1 MRNFLSILWHFVGSA
16 KSLIDSQSS
25 LLDNCEKTGSF
36 FPNDS
41 KKDMP
46 ESGSGSCAN
55 PILEHLYHENPRN
68 LNAEKSAF
76 GDGVTTIMPGEG
88 GIAREK
94 SCFDVSDFRIPQ
106 ALVVDNNWHC

>member
-1 MRNFLSILWHFVGSA
+1 M
-16 KSLIDSQSS
+16 IDSQSS
-25 LLDNCEKTGSF
+25 LPDNCEKTRSF

-46 ESGSGSCAN
+46 ESSSGSCAN
-55 PILEHLYHENPRN
+55 PILEHLYHENPKN

-76 GDGVTTIMPGEG
+76 GDGMTTIMQGGG

-94 SCFDVSDFRIPQ
+94 LCSDVSDFRTSQ
-106 ALVVDNNWHC
+106 ALVVDNN

>member
-1 MRNFLSILWHFVGSA
+1 MRNFLSILWHFAGSA

-46 ESGSGSCAN
+46 KSGSGSCAN
-55 PILEHLYHENPRN
+55 PILEHLYHQNPIN

-76 GDGVTTIMPGEG
+76 GDGVTIIMPGEG